1 MITGDKRVQALETEL
16 IRVRHVFEA
25 AMNAVPADKLHLAPE
40 GRWSPA
46 QILWHV
52 AKVERGVARMIEMK
66 SAAIGQMTTVPP
78 GPAVKGITT
87 LLDKFPF
94 HDRTRKISAPEG
106 LAPPATIDLIAERGR
121 WVDGRKQLL
130 AAAYAA
136 GPNLSLIRHD
146 HPVFG
151 SFDGWQWVLMI
162 ARHEERH
169 MLQLQEVL
177 ASTQ

>member
-25 AMNAVPADKLHLAPE
+25 AMDAVPPEQLHLAPE

-52 AKVERGVARMIEMK
+52 AKVERGVARMIEMQ

-78 GPAVKGITT
+78 GPAVKGIVN
-87 LLDKFPF
+87 LLDKYPF
-94 HDRTRKISAPEG
+94 HDRTRKITAPEG
-106 LAPPATIDLIAERGR
+106 LAPPGTIDVTAERGR
-121 WVDGRKQLL
+121 WADGRRQLL
-130 AAAYAA
+130 AAAYDA
-136 GPNLSLIRHD
+136 GPKLSLVRHD
-146 HPVFG
+146 HPAFG
-151 SFDGWQWVLMI
+151 PFDGWQWVLLI

-177 ASTQ
+177 ASTK